1 LSEYFVKDVAI
12 RNGGIAVSKSHE
24 VEYCNLELR
33 FDRRLIRNFIKAL
46 IQEGYSLYW
55 SESDLQFIISIRT
68 GRKLVKLKFERIG
81 DKYKIVGNYSF
92 KDEKLADMME
102 KLIGDTRGHAVVKRF
117 KDRQILIENIMFG
130 EIIRMVEISG
140 IEHKVLFQKEPLV
153 TIEEVMQA
161 LRSKRPDERIPLLR
175 MELDYEL
182 ALLFDAMQTDNEEAM
197 LKSKQ
202 KLIDLRQEM
211 LLLEL

>member
-1 LSEYFVKDVAI
+1 ME
-12 RNGGIAVSKSHE
+12 GIAVSKSHE

-33 FDRRLIRNFIKAL
+33 FDRRLIRNFIKTL

-55 SESDLQFIISIRT
+55 SESDQQFIISIRT
-68 GRKLVKLKFERIG
+68 GRKLIKLKFERIG
-81 DKYKIVGNYSF
+81 EKYKIVGNYSF
-92 KDEKLADMME
+92 KDEKLAEMME

-140 IEHKVLFQKEPLV
+140 IEHKVLYQKEPEV
-153 TIEEVMQA
+153 TVEEVMQA
-161 LRSKRPDERIPLLR
+161 LRSKRPDERIPILR
-175 MELDYEL
+175 LELDYEL
-182 ALLFDAMQTDNEEAM
+182 STLSDALKAFDEEAVHA
-197 LKSKQ
+197 SKE
-202 KLIDLRQEM
+202 KLAELRHEM

>member
-1 LSEYFVKDVAI
+1 M
-12 RNGGIAVSKSHE
+12 SKSHE

-55 SESDLQFIISIRT
+55 NESDQQFIVSIRT
-68 GRKLVKLKFERIG
+68 GRKLVKLKFQRIG
-81 DKYKIVGNYSF
+81 ERYKIVGNYSF
-92 KDEKLADMME
+92 KDEKLAELME
-102 KLIGDTRGHAVVKRF
+102 KMIGDTRGHAVVKRF

-140 IEHKVLFQKEPLV
+140 VEHKVLFQKEPVV
-153 TIEEVMQA
+153 TVEEMMQA
-161 LRSKRPDERIPLLR
+161 FRSKRPDDRIPVLR

-182 ALLFDAMQTDNEEAM
+182 STLSDALRAGDAAAI
-197 LKSKQ
+197 KRSKER
-202 KLIDLRQEM
+202 LMELRHEM
-211 LLLEL
+211 LQLEM

>member
-1 LSEYFVKDVAI
+1 ME
-12 RNGGIAVSKSHE
+12 GIAVSKSHE

-55 SESDLQFIISIRT
+55 NESELQFIISIRT
-68 GRKLVKLKFERIG
+68 GRKLIKLKFERIG
-81 DKYKIVGNYSF
+81 EKYKIVGNYSF
-92 KDEKLADMME
+92 KDEKLAEMME

-140 IEHKVLFQKEPLV
+140 IEHKVLYQKEPAV
-153 TIEEVMQA
+153 TVEEVMQA
-161 LRSKRPDERIPLLR
+161 LRSKRTDDRIPILR

-182 ALLFDAMQTDNEEAM
+182 ATLHDAIASGDVKAVME
-197 LKSKQ
+197 SKT
-202 KLIDLRQEM
+202 KLIEMRQEM
-211 LLLEL
+211 LLLEM